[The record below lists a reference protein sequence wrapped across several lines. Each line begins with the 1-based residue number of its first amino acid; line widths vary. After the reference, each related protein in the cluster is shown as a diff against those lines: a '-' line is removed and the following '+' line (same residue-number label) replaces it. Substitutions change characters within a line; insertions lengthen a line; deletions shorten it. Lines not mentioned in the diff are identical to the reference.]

1 MEIWGER
8 TKGASEASPPG
19 GGVQEGDSGWSDG
32 VSGEVGG
39 RSPAAA
45 GGESRR
51 CLLCPGAAGAG
62 CAPNPHPAGAL

>member
-1 MEIWGER
+1 MLLLHR
-8 TKGASEASPPG
+8 ARQQP
-19 GGVQEGDSGWSDG
+19 D
-32 VSGEVGG
+32 GG

-51 CLLCPGAAGAG
+51 CLLCPDAAGAG

>member
-1 MEIWGER
+1 MLLLHR
-8 TKGASEASPPG
+8 ARQQP
-19 GGVQEGDSGWSDG
+19 D
-32 VSGEVGG
+32 GG

-51 CLLCPGAAGAG
+51 CLLCPAAAGGESRRCLLCPDAAGAG